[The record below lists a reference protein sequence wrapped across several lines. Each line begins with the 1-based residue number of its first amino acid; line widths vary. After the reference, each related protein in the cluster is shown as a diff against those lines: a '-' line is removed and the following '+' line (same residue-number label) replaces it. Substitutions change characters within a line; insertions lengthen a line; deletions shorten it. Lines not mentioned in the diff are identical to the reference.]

1 MSNSDSNQKH
11 SLVLESFRHKPISDA
26 IADLAA
32 LVESMIA
39 AHEDDG
45 STGSHG
51 RFLIGMMLKDNLEM
65 LAQRAKTN
73 PAS

>member
-1 MSNSDSNQKH
+1 MSNTDFSSSR
-11 SLVLESFRHKPISDA
+11 SLVLEGLRHKPISDA

-51 RFLIGMMLKDNLEM
+51 KFLVGLMLRDNLAM
-65 LAQRAKTN
+65 LGERAKVK
-73 PAS
+73 PAT

>member
-1 MSNSDSNQKH
+1 MSNTDFSSSR

-32 LVESMIA
+32 IVESMIA

-45 STGSHG
+45 SAGSHG
-51 RFLIGMMLKDNLEM
+51 RFLMTMMLKDNLEM

-73 PAS
+73 AVA

>member
-45 STGSHG
+45 SGGSHG
-51 RFLIGMMLKDNLEM
+51 KFLIGMMLKDNLEM

>member
-51 RFLIGMMLKDNLEM
+51 KFLVGLMLRDNLAM
-65 LAQRAKTN
+65 LGERAKVK
-73 PAS
+73 PAT